1 MNIKELK
8 EILNEYKEETEVWV
22 LCEGYGNAFPATR
35 ADIKLSRE
43 NYGTYDSVKEVLLIG
58 ME

>member
-8 EILNEYKEETEVWV
+8 RVLEEYPENMEVWV

>member
-1 MNIKELK
+1 MNVKELK
-8 EILNEYKEETEVWV
+8 RILEEYQEDTEVWV

-43 NYGTYDSVKEVLLIG
+43 KHRTYDSVKEVLLFG
-58 ME
+58 MG